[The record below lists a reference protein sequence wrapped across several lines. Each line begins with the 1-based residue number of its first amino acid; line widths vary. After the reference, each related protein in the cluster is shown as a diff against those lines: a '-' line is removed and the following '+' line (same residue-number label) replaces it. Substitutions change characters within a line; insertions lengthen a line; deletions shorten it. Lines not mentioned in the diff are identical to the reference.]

1 MNLRLISLADVKT
14 LLESNNLKVVTDGR
28 TIITPAAKDF
38 IYENDMEIILNN
50 SERPIEKC
58 IQSDNSKRI
67 DNDKILSALKSILNI
82 DSIESDF
89 NRLKDV
95 QSSFQIVRTSTRS
108 DYEVFDTGISGNKVY
123 YKEILSSKESQ
134 NIASGFIKI
143 IDSTFN
149 WHLSYDEIDF
159 IMEGDVTIK
168 INGKEYTAYTGDI
181 IYIPKGSDVIWSAK
195 EYTKLLYITYPA
207 NWSDLL

>member
-50 SERPIEKC
+50 IERPIEKC
-58 IQSDNSKRI
+58 IKSDNSKRI
-67 DNDKILSALKSILNI
+67 DNDKILS
-82 DSIESDF
+82 
-89 NRLKDV
+89 
-95 QSSFQIVRTSTRS
+95 
-108 DYEVFDTGISGNKVY
+108 
-123 YKEILSSKESQ
+123 SKESP
-134 NIASGFIKI
+134 NIAAGFLKI
-143 IDSTFN
+143 IDSTFP

-207 NWSDLL
+207 TWSDLL

>member
-58 IQSDNSKRI
+58 IKSDNSKRI

-82 DSIESDF
+82 DSI
-89 NRLKDV
+89 
-95 QSSFQIVRTSTRS
+95 
-108 DYEVFDTGISGNKVY
+108 
-123 YKEILSSKESQ
+123 
-134 NIASGFIKI
+134 
-143 IDSTFN
+143 
-149 WHLSYDEIDF
+149 
-159 IMEGDVTIK
+159 
-168 INGKEYTAYTGDI
+168 
-181 IYIPKGSDVIWSAK
+181 
-195 EYTKLLYITYPA
+195 
-207 NWSDLL
+207 